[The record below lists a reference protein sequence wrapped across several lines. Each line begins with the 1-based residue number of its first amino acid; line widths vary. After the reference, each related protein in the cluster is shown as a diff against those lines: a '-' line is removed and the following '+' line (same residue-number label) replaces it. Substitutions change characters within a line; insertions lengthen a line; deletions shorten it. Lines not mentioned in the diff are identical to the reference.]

1 MDSDIYDFIVFMNR
15 ILNVCDYAHMFHLIF
30 CPEAHALNRA
40 VVHSAAEVMQVILK
54 DLFTSSL
61 AAWVPHALSLQKAL
75 QYCSPT
81 SIDIAVGSHGLGS
94 GNKDGLC
101 ARLLDWV
108 DAAVIFHKKG
118 PVGLLRYAAALVVGS
133 VTSVAVGGLPTG
145 DSVEVENMIGE
156 SAVSTELPTVNT
168 LLGRGV
174 LLGATG
180 TVLPDTAIIQLTV
193 SMRIMSSISCHA
205 VSFC

>member
-1 MDSDIYDFIVFMNR
+1 MF
-15 ILNVCDYAHMFHLIF
+15 FHLIF

-81 SIDIAVGSHGLGS
+81 SIDIAVGSHGLGP

-145 DSVEVENMIGE
+145 DS
-156 SAVSTELPTVNT
+156 AVSTELPTVNT

-193 SMRIMSSISCHA
+193 SMRIMSSISCHP